1 MKRFF
6 SLFVALLCC
15 LTLSATAE
23 TQAPETPEAQTAR
36 AVVEAVAAEDYDAA
50 VELFSAELAATLS
63 AQALQEAYEP
73 LLAMIGTYQ
82 GIHSITQYSADGAEI
97 VMVQCAYEKS
107 GLMFTVTFT
116 GGSVAGLFMQLVAI
130 PEIDGL
136 EAPIDSTTREEVALR
151 PGAEDETIATLL
163 IPDGEGPFPAVVMLA
178 GSGPQDKDET
188 SAVNAANRPFYD
200 IAEELARQG
209 VASIRYDKYTYAHA
223 ANMTE
228 DEIAHLTIQEE
239 YINDAVA
246 AVAALRADARIGDI
260 YLLGH
265 SQGAMLVP
273 RIMQAIEAQEG
284 LGEIAGGVMLSG
296 SPKPLWQISMAQNV
310 ALLGDEQMESYEAI
324 LSEQIQLA
332 NSLDTM
338 TEEELITKTVFGV
351 SAYYQKDETSVDA
364 AQAALE
370 NGRRLFIAQGDAD
383 WQVSTADGI
392 EAWKAALEGAQFPV
406 EYHLYENLN
415 HLLMTQEG
423 SVTRTLM
430 DYALPGHVSQQVIE
444 DIAAFILAG
453 E

>member
-73 LLAMIGTYQ
+73 LLAVIGTYQ

-136 EAPIDSTTREEVALR
+136 EAPIDRTTREEVALR

-178 GSGPQDKDET
+178 GSGPQD
-188 SAVNAANRPFYD
+188 
-200 IAEELARQG
+200 
-209 VASIRYDKYTYAHA
+209 
-223 ANMTE
+223 
-228 DEIAHLTIQEE
+228 
-239 YINDAVA
+239 
-246 AVAALRADARIGDI
+246 
-260 YLLGH
+260 
-265 SQGAMLVP
+265 
-273 RIMQAIEAQEG
+273 
-284 LGEIAGGVMLSG
+284 
-296 SPKPLWQISMAQNV
+296 
-310 ALLGDEQMESYEAI
+310 
-324 LSEQIQLA
+324 
-332 NSLDTM
+332 
-338 TEEELITKTVFGV
+338 
-351 SAYYQKDETSVDA
+351 
-364 AQAALE
+364 
-370 NGRRLFIAQGDAD
+370 
-383 WQVSTADGI
+383 
-392 EAWKAALEGAQFPV
+392 
-406 EYHLYENLN
+406 
-415 HLLMTQEG
+415 
-423 SVTRTLM
+423 
-430 DYALPGHVSQQVIE
+430 
-444 DIAAFILAG
+444 
-453 E
+453 